1 MKIFKSVPNDST
13 QWRSDSPSVK
23 AMRLILPVAA
33 TLSAVSLA
41 GGLSSFLGLNLSTNL
56 HLIVA
61 AAFVVAAY
69 FFDGLGISSARSVV
83 RDFILSSGRAPD
95 PEDDDEEP
103 EDDYEGVEKNLVPEL
118 RGYEHNQKVRAI
130 ERDTLFWVSVSL
142 AAVIAVAV
150 VVGSFRASQNGIRYL
165 VLEYRKAQE
174 LKTETDTT
182 LTATIG
188 GATDQNAA
196 ILEAK
201 REAYEAQRA
210 AIVTAWDGKIK
221 AVTVEIGRRRSQRT
235 ESNFQ
240 YIDNLVAKLEKQRAE
255 LEGKKGEALA
265 GLAAGFA
272 DEQARLLAT
281 TETLTAVTVDD
292 AKAASERRKKE
303 QAEKDTADKE
313 LSNLVSA
320 IFSWS
325 VVLMLVIGVRLELL
339 EVRNG
344 ILPNP
349 ILSNV
354 DLSGLEDLRR
364 FAMAIPYFLF
374 SWVHFAFD
382 KLYDLAAKRR
392 PPVVDNDLVDYS
404 AAQIEVQAIRKEGK
418 IRHLPG
424 PPARRAIGYGAHGH
438 TGTETGAT
446 FTEHKST
453 SEEHE
458 IPDTKTGTDY
468 TRSDLLQKLKM
479 YQKRY
484 AKHTQKKIKMEKK
497 GEPVP
502 KRTLDAIEN
511 NAGWIQHYS
520 ELLNDL
526 ESR

>member
-1 MKIFKSVPNDST
+1 MKIFRTRGRDSV
-13 QWRSDSPSVK
+13 QWRSDAPGIK
-23 AMRLILPVAA
+23 AMRAVMLPAA
-33 TLSAVSLA
+33 ILSAVSLG
-41 GGLSSFLGLNLSTNL
+41 GGLSSFLELDLSKTI
-56 HLIVA
+56 HLIIA
-61 AAFVVAAY
+61 AAFVVAAF
-69 FFDGLGISSARSVV
+69 FFDGLGISSARSCV

-95 PEDDDEEP
+95 PED
-103 EDDYEGVEKNLVPEL
+103 G
-118 RGYEHNQKVRAI
+118 I

-150 VVGSFRASQNGIRYL
+150 VLGSFRASRQGISYL

-210 AIVTAWDGKIK
+210 AMVTAWDGKIK
-221 AVTVEIGRRRSQRT
+221 AVTVEIGRRQKQRT

-240 YIDNLVAKLEKQRAE
+240 YIDNLVAKLERQRAE

-272 DEQARLLAT
+272 DEQARLLAN

-292 AKAASERRKKE
+292 AKEASERRKEE

-313 LSNLVSA
+313 LSHLVSA

-325 VVLMLVIGVRLELL
+325 IVLMLVIGVRLELL

-364 FAMAIPYFLF
+364 FAMAVPYFLF

-424 PPARRAIGYGAHGH
+424 PPAERRAIGYGQAG
-438 TGTETGAT
+438 
-446 FTEHKST
+446 K
-453 SEEHE
+453 
-458 IPDTKTGTDY
+458 PGTD
-468 TRSDLLQKLKM
+468 TAKDLDPLSAKIEPGTTQPSDDERKAIVNQIKLTKRELRKYKKRQSSS
-479 YQKRY
+479 YQKILS
-484 AKHTQKKIKMEKK
+484 AQKK
-497 GEPVP
+497 GEEPRAQTVQAYEN
-502 KRTLDAIEN
+502 RTEWVNRLTAEIKE
-511 NAGWIQHYS
+511 
-520 ELLNDL
+520 L
-526 ESR
+526 ESKLNSLN

>member
-1 MKIFKSVPNDST
+1 MRIFKTTPSEST
-13 QWRSDSPSVK
+13 QWRSDAPGIK

-56 HLIVA
+56 HLIIA

-95 PEDDDEEP
+95 PED
-103 EDDYEGVEKNLVPEL
+103 
-118 RGYEHNQKVRAI
+118 AI
-130 ERDTLFWVSVSL
+130 ARDTLFWVSVNL

-150 VVGSFRASQNGIRYL
+150 VAGSFIASRNGIKYL
-165 VLEYRKAQE
+165 VIQYRQAQTIE
-174 LKTETDTT
+174 TETDTT
-182 LTATIG
+182 LTATID

-196 ILEAK
+196 ILAAK

-210 AIVTAWDGKIK
+210 AMEAAWDGKIK
-221 AVTVEIGRRRSQRT
+221 AVTVEIGRRQKQRT

-255 LEGKKGEALA
+255 MEGKKGESLA

-292 AKAASERRKKE
+292 AKSASARRKRE
-303 QAEKDTADKE
+303 QAEKDAADKE
-313 LSNLVSA
+313 LSHLVA
-320 IFSWS
+320 GIFSYS
-325 VVLMLVIGVRLELL
+325 IFLMLLVGVRLEVL
-339 EVRNG
+339 EVRNSV
-344 ILPNP
+344 LPNP
-349 ILSNV
+349 ILTQG
-354 DLSGLEDLRR
+354 DLSGLEDIRR
-364 FAMAIPYFLF
+364 FAMAVPYFLF

-424 PPARRAIGYGAHGH
+424 PPAERRAIGYGQAG
-438 TGTETGAT
+438 
-446 FTEHKST
+446 K
-453 SEEHE
+453 
-458 IPDTKTGTDY
+458 PGTDAAKDLDPLSAKIEPG
-468 TRSDLLQKLKM
+468 TTQPSDD
-479 YQKRY
+479 
-484 AKHTQKKIKMEKK
+484 EKK
-497 GEPVP
+497 AIVNQIKLTKRELRKYKKRQSSSYQTILAAKRKGEEP
-502 KRTLDAIEN
+502 KAQTVQAYENRTEWVNRLTAEIKE
-511 NAGWIQHYS
+511 
-520 ELLNDL
+520 L
-526 ESR
+526 ESKLNSLT